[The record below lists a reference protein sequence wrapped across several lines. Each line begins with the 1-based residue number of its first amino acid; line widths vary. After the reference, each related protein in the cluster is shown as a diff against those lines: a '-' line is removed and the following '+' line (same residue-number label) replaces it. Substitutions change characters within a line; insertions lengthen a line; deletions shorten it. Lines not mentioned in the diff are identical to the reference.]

1 MGAVTSPSSLVPP
14 PGEPAA
20 GPPRGAPPGGSP
32 EALFPEA
39 RARRRH
45 RWLLGVLLLVVAL
58 GAALVASVVTIG
70 STTAPPVTAAHRT
83 ATPSAAV
90 RTAPLLAWVDYLGN
104 LHIGNATTGTQSVVA
119 RAKADPTTPLV
130 SLGGRLFWVGT
141 GCSYAGIS
149 KCPYSDF
156 GGVIPSQVKEYDPA
170 TRTTLSLGRG
180 DAVFAAA
187 DGRGIF
193 VERQNLDCPAAAA
206 AACDPNAEQLVRIPL
221 SAGGPRRVFSVPSG
235 WYVNAGDGLSNPIS
249 VAGGILVQSARPGV
263 SATPARFGLWDPATG
278 HIRALGRD
286 WGLIDAHTA
295 PEGHSSLLAWL
306 PSTCDDGRGCGAL
319 EIADTATGRTLTVH
333 SPLPY
338 GFDIGGAFSP
348 GGSFLAVFVKTNSGA
363 VNPAMQLAIVN
374 ARTGSLQL
382 IPGVQGEIGESIG
395 WARWLP
401 GGTSVLAGTFSSDYR
416 TYNHYL
422 VDVRTGAVKLVDFSS
437 NPNLDVNFSSSTIGG
452 LAPRP

>member
-1 MGAVTSPSSLVPP
+1 M
-14 PGEPAA
+14 PARA
-20 GPPRGAPPGGSP
+20 RPDAEAPRGTPSGESP

-39 RARRRH
+39 RARRRR

-70 STTAPPVTAAHRT
+70 STKAPPA
-83 ATPSAAV
+83 AAV
-90 RTAPLLAWVDYLGN
+90 RRAATPAAANERAPLLAWVDYLGN

-119 RAKADPTTPLV
+119 RAKADPTIPLV

-141 GCSYAGIS
+141 GCSYASIS
-149 KCPYSDF
+149 KCPYSDY

-170 TRTTLSLGRG
+170 TGTTVSLGRG

-187 DGRGIF
+187 DGRSIF
-193 VERQNLDCPAAAA
+193 VERQNLDCPASAAA
-206 AACDPNAEQLVRIPL
+206 RCDPNAEQVVQIPL
-221 SAGGPRRVFSVPSG
+221 EPGGSRHVFAVPIG
-235 WYVNAGDGLSNPIS
+235 WYVNAGDGFSNPIS
-249 VAGGILVQSARPGV
+249 VVGGILVQSARPGV

-278 HIRALGRD
+278 HVRPLGRD

-295 PEGHSSLLAWL
+295 AGGHSSLLAWL
-306 PSTCDDGRGCGAL
+306 PSFCADGRGCGVL
-319 EIADTATGRTLTVH
+319 EIADTGNDRTITVH

-348 GGSFLAVFVKTNSGA
+348 DGSRLAVFVKTNTGA
-363 VNPAMQLAIVN
+363 VNPAMQLALVDT
-374 ARTGSLQL
+374 RTGSLRL
-382 IPGVQGEIGESIG
+382 IPGVQGEIGESVG

-422 VDVRTGAVKLVDFSS
+422 VDVRSGAVKVVDFSS
-437 NPNLDVNFSSSTIGG
+437 NLNLDVNFSSSTIGG